1 MGALGLLSVHSQN
14 YASDSVLT
22 QAMPGYLTH
31 LKQHRDLFWLASAG
45 QVADWWHERERFKLS
60 ARLRGRVL
68 DFDLSVTGKTAFNG
82 ASLIVMLS
90 TKGVLPTVHG
100 LKFGMPKANIQKI
113 DDYRAVIVF
122 DTLNPGNYA
131 YQASFE

>member
-1 MGALGLLSVHSQN
+1 M
-14 YASDSVLT
+14 
-22 QAMPGYLTH
+22 
-31 LKQHRDLFWLASAG
+31 
-45 QVADWWHERERFKLS
+45 ADWWRERERFKLS
-60 ARLRGRVL
+60 VKLRGRVL
-68 DFDLSVTGKTAFNG
+68 DFDLSVTGKTAFSS

-100 LKFGMPKANIQKI
+100 LKFGMPKASVRKI